1 MMKKFKIPNIENEK
15 TVLKTIRIKY
25 SLIEKINELSKMS
38 DISVNRLITECIEYA
53 LKNLNIRNIK

>member
-25 SLIEKINELSKMS
+25 SLIEKINE
-38 DISVNRLITECIEYA
+38 CIEYA